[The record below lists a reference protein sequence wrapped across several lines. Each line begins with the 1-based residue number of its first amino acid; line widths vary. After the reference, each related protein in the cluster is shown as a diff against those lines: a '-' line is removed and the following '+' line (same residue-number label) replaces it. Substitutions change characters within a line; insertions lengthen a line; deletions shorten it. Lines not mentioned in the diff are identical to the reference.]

1 MKEDK
6 EKKGGRGI
14 EERERNERI
23 KGKKKKGMKCG
34 FLEHGKARKQE

>member
-23 KGKKKKGMKCG
+23 KGKKKEKDEMW
-34 FLEHGKARKQE
+34 FSRTW